1 MISQRQFQT
10 LSTQLGMCV
19 MCYLSIESRAAH
31 DRVTPACFN
40 MEGTCMRLLPPPPTR
55 DVLLVPPPAT
65 PRLIQARHRCII
77 CVMLIRGWWVIL
89 RATIVTSFRHVL

>member
-1 MISQRQFQT
+1 M
-10 LSTQLGMCV
+10 L
-19 MCYLSIESRAAH
+19 
-31 DRVTPACFN
+31 
-40 MEGTCMRLLPPPPTR
+40 LLPPPPTR